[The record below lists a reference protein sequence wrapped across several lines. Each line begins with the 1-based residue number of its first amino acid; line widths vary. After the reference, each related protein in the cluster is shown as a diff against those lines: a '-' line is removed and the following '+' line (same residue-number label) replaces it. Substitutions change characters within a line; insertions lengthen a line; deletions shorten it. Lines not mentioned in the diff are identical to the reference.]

1 MHNHQTNWITQWG
14 GICQG
19 RHDSL
24 IPPGYFYDTENYC
37 LNPDGTLGPRPG
49 LEVLATCPDG
59 FPPIKVFTG
68 DWDGTPIMLV
78 STKKHVYKFNKAN
91 NSLTLIYTW
100 SSTCKRASFALIN
113 PNTNP
118 HIVMGNG
125 IDAMAVYD
133 GTTAEELTETN
144 APKGLPIEYKNY
156 VAVFGIPDHP
166 GRVQFNVK
174 NGYIKRYFETVE
186 NYLIH
191 KIDGYYLLPDD
202 FYEIIS
208 VKLSIDSQE
217 ITNYTIED
225 NKLYL
230 NSSGQLTQIYITYT
244 SISEDPWLY
253 GGILRTLELQGEVS
267 ALCAYNGLMIF
278 TDRRTELFIGDPDEA
293 QGQQVLSNTIG
304 CANPDSV
311 CEAEGSVYWIA
322 QQGICRWDGGGA
334 FPAEIIS
341 DAGAERPSNIS
352 EDMRKINWQ
361 NRQKFSCCYDY
372 INRRI
377 YFFIEHYKKIPEKVL
392 TQSVFDFE
400 LRTASWFRWTFDE
413 DFGINKIYFCN
424 VPTELGETTQLDG
437 RLILSGNSDKV
448 MLINFDI
455 YHEQFKDLDE
465 DYEFFIKS
473 GAMDMGTTEYDKI
486 FRAVTLKIL
495 PNYKNYNGAQEIDLY
510 GYADN
515 QPTEQKAR
523 FRASFNFIM
532 GVSVMGDRLTMMYAT
547 EQRRPIAFKSKYFAF
562 ELRGKGPGNAL
573 PICALGISFR
583 GYSNRSTLT
592 WDNDLI

>member
-1 MHNHQTNWITQWG
+1 MHNHQTSWITQWG

-24 IPPGYFYDTENYC
+24 IPPGYFYDAENYC

-59 FPPIKVFTG
+59 FPPIKVFSG
-68 DWDGTPIMLV
+68 DWDGTPILLV

-100 SSTCKRASFALIN
+100 QSNCKRASFALIN

-133 GTTAEELTETN
+133 GTSATALTETT
-144 APKGLPIEYKNY
+144 APKGLPVEYKNY

-166 GRVQFNVK
+166 GRVQFNLK
-174 NGYIKRYFETVE
+174 NGHISTS
-186 NYLIH
+186 
-191 KIDGYYLLPDD
+191 DG
-202 FYEIIS
+202 
-208 VKLSIDSQE
+208 DS
-217 ITNYTIED
+217 
-225 NKLYL
+225 
-230 NSSGQLTQIYITYT
+230 S
-244 SISEDPWLY
+244 DPWNVPSDLVPD
-253 GGILRTLELQGEVS
+253 GIPRTLELQGEVS
-267 ALCAYNGLMIF
+267 ALYPYNGLLIF
-278 TDRRTELFIGDPDEA
+278 TDRRTEQFVGDPDEA
-293 QGQQVLSNTIG
+293 QGQTVLSNTIG
-304 CANPDSV
+304 CANPDAV
-311 CEAEGSVYWIA
+311 CEAEGSIYWIA

-341 DAGAERPSNIS
+341 DPGAERPSNVS

-361 NRQKFSCCYDY
+361 NRQNFSCCYDY

-377 YFFIEHYKKIPEKVL
+377 YFYIEHYKKYPEMIL
-392 TQSVFDFE
+392 TKSVFDFE
-400 LRTASWFRWTFDE
+400 LRNISWLRWTFKE

-424 VPTELGETTQLDG
+424 VPTELGQTTQLDG
-437 RLILSGNSDKV
+437 RLILGGSNDKV

-455 YHEQFKDLDE
+455 YHEQFKDLGE
-465 DYEFFIKS
+465 DYDFFIKS

-547 EQRRPIAFKSKYFAF
+547 EQRRPIAFKAKYFAF

-592 WDNDLI
+592 WDDDLR

>member
-1 MHNHQTNWITQWG
+1 MHNHQTNWINQWG

-24 IPPGYFYDTENYC
+24 IPVGYFYDCENYC

-78 STKKHVYKFNKAN
+78 STKKHVYKFDKTN
-91 NSLTLIYTW
+91 NTLILIYTW

-133 GTTAEELTETN
+133 GTTATALTEAS

-174 NGYIKRYFETVE
+174 NGHISTS
-186 NYLIH
+186 
-191 KIDGYYLLPDD
+191 DGDTD
-202 FYEIIS
+202 
-208 VKLSIDSQE
+208 
-217 ITNYTIED
+217 
-225 NKLYL
+225 
-230 NSSGQLTQIYITYT
+230 
-244 SISEDPWLY
+244 DPWLY
-253 GGILRTLELQGEVS
+253 GGIPRTLELQGEVS

-437 RLILSGNSDKV
+437 RLILSGNSNKV

-455 YHEQFKDLDE
+455 YHEQFKDLNN
-465 DYEFFIKS
+465 DYNYFIKS
-473 GAMDMGTTEYDKI
+473 GAMDMGTTEFDKI

-515 QPTEQKAR
+515 QPTEQKAI

-532 GVSVMGDRLTMMYAT
+532 GVSLMGDRLTMMYAT

-562 ELRGKGPGNAL
+562 ELKGKGPGNAL

-583 GYSNRSTLT
+583 AYSNRSTLT